1 MSDISEERYA
11 YLRFLKIWD
20 RVIKNEQ
27 GQLNFDEW
35 YRRIVCQKKWYNK
48 SNGFIKLHLHDE
60 FVDVLSTY
68 ADSGYLGNHTPLYD
82 SRGKRVQNGD
92 IILSGGMKHILLNS
106 DDASCQ
112 LGSKVVK
119 LERNGRCLTNATIF
133 LEL

>member
-1 MSDISEERYA
+1 MSDISEERDA
-11 YLRFLKIWD
+11 YMRFTKIWD
-20 RVIKNEQ
+20 CVIKNEQ

-35 YRRIVCQKKWYNK
+35 YKLVVCKKKWHNK
-48 SNGFIKLHLHDE
+48 SNGFIKLHLQNE
-60 FVDVLSTY
+60 FVDILSTY
-68 ADSGYLGNHTPLYD
+68 DDLGYLGNHTPLYD
-82 SRGKRVQNGD
+82 SQGKRVQNGD

-119 LERNGRCLTNATIF
+119 LERKGRCLTNATRF